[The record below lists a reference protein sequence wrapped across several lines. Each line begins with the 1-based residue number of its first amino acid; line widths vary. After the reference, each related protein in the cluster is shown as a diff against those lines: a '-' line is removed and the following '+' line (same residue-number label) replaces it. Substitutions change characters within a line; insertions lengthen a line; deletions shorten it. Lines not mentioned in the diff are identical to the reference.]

1 MPDAGA
7 PRWGAFS
14 IAAAVFALD
23 RLTKW
28 TIETQVSV
36 FDTLHVIPGFF
47 AIVHS
52 QNRGAAF
59 GILADSPSEWRTF
72 FLIAVSGAAL
82 IFVASMIWRGRDM
95 DRLTLWGLTLIL
107 GGALGNVF
115 DRLTRGTVTDFL
127 LFYIGEYQWPA
138 FNVADTAITIGSG
151 LLVLELLKPRKEPAD
166 A

>member
-1 MPDAGA
+1 MRDSGPQ
-7 PRWGAFS
+7 RWSAFA

-28 TIETQVSV
+28 MIETRVSA
-36 FDTLHVIPGFF
+36 FDTHDVIPGFF

-59 GILADSPSEWRTF
+59 GILADSSSEWRT
-72 FLIAVSGAAL
+72 LLLVLLSGAAL
-82 IFVASMIWRGRDM
+82 IFVAAMLWRGRDM
-95 DRLTLWGLTLIL
+95 DRYTLWGLTLIL

-115 DRLTRGTVTDFL
+115 DRATRGTVTDFL
-127 LFYIGEYQWPA
+127 LLYAGDYQWPA

-151 LLVLELLKPRKEPAD
+151 LLLLELLKPRKAPAQT
-166 A
+166 